1 MNYIIGLDPSYKGF
15 GIAYYDIKNKKFKTA
30 KLVVDYTTADFKSVT
45 IATKKML
52 NKFWR
57 QIFNEFEITLEG
69 SEILMESPPP
79 SSQSSSRLYALDTA
93 LANLIIDAG
102 ASLSYCAP
110 NYIGHL
116 HHNMQWKKSESVFLE
131 RNLKRKLKEL
141 GYDLSEVSEE
151 SNQAEAFLL
160 LIACIQKSVHKIQE
174 LDCEEF
180 KMYKDCHR
188 YQYSIER
195 SLYNV

>member
-15 GIAYYDIKNKKFKTA
+15 GIAYFDIKNKKFKTS
-30 KLVVDYTTADFKSVT
+30 KLVVDYTTSDFKTVT

-52 NKFWR
+52 NKFWIE
-57 QIFNEFEITLEG
+57 IFNNFKITLEG
-69 SEILMESPPP
+69 SEVLMESPPP
-79 SSQSSSRLYALDTA
+79 TSQSSSRLYALDTA
-93 LANLIIDAG
+93 LANMIIDAG
-102 ASLSYCAP
+102 ASLSYVAP

-116 HHNMQWKKSESVFLE
+116 HHNMSWKKSDSVFLQ
-131 RNLKRKLKEL
+131 RNLIRKLNEL
-141 GYDLSEVSEE
+141 GYDTSEVVQE
-151 SNQAEAFLL
+151 SNQAEAFLI
-160 LIACIQKSVHKIQE
+160 LIACIQKSMYKIE
-174 LDCEEF
+174 GLDCEEF